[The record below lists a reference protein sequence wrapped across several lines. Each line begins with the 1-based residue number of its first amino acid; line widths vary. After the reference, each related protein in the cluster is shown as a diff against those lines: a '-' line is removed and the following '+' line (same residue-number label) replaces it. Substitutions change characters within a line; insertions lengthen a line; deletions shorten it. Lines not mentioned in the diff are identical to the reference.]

1 MTGYAVTARIERVQ
15 PRRTKPSPG
24 ARGTMAAAV
33 PATDD
38 RVAPTAEDLG
48 PTSSERWG
56 RVRDRW
62 AQLCFYVSDPD
73 GWR

>member
-1 MTGYAVTARIERVQ
+1 MAGYAVTARIERVQ
-15 PRRTKPSPG
+15 PRRTQLSPG
-24 ARGTMAAAV
+24 ARWTIAAAV
-33 PATDD
+33 RATDD

-48 PTSSERWG
+48 PTSSERWI

-62 AQLCFYVSDPD
+62 AQLCFYLWDPE